1 MDPHIKAMLD
11 AAEAASAGQQAPP
24 LDAIPPEM
32 IRAGYRM
39 QRQAQN
45 LNAPKDVTATDLQVG
60 GAEGKIP
67 ARLYVPAGAPTVT
80 PLLVYYHG
88 GGFAIGDLETHDGH
102 CRRMAAYAGVRV
114 LAIDYRLA
122 PEHPFPAGHDD
133 CLAATRWAFDHAD
146 EIGADPARIAVGGCS
161 AGGNL
166 AASIAVDMKH
176 DPLRRIAFQ
185 LLLYPG
191 IWPEHETQSR
201 KDLDGP
207 VLTKAALAWFDKCLA
222 VIGHPQAHRAMLGT
236 ADVSGTPP
244 ALVIT
249 AGYDPLKDEG
259 RDFAARLNAAG
270 VKAIHKEYPDMVHD
284 FLIMGDVSPA
294 IDAAAHETADA
305 LKTALN

>member
-11 AAEAASAGQQAPP
+11 AAAAAAAGQQAPP

-45 LNAPKDVTATDLQVG
+45 LNAPKDVTASDIKVD
-60 GAEGKIP
+60 GAEGPIP
-67 ARLYVPAGAPTVT
+67 ARLYVPAGAPAVT

-102 CRRMAAYAGVRV
+102 CRRMAAYAGIRV

-133 CLAATRWAFDHAD
+133 CLAATRWAFDHAA
-146 EIGADPARIAVGGCS
+146 EIGVDPTRIAVGGCS

-166 AASIAVDMKH
+166 AASISVDMKN
-176 DPLRRIAFQ
+176 DPQRKIAFQ

-191 IWPEHETQSR
+191 IWPDVETQSR

-207 VLTKAALAWFDKCLA
+207 VLTKAAIAWFDKCLA
-222 VIGHPQAHRAMLGT
+222 ALGHPQAHRAMLGR
-236 ADVSGTPP
+236 ADVAGTPP

-270 VKAIHKEYPDMVHD
+270 VKATHKEYADMVHD

-294 IDAAAHETADA
+294 IAELSSQSVASAT
-305 LKTALN
+305 

>member
-11 AAEAASAGQQAPP
+11 AADAAAAGQQAPP

-45 LNAPKDVTATDLQVG
+45 LNAPKDLTATDIKVD
-60 GAEGKIP
+60 GAEGQIP
-67 ARLYVPAGAPTVT
+67 ARLYVPAGAPAVT

-102 CRRMAAYAGVRV
+102 CRRMAAYAGIRV

-133 CLAATRWAFDHAD
+133 CLAATKWAFDHAS
-146 EIGADPARIAVGGCS
+146 EIGVDPARIAVGGCS

-166 AASIAVDMKH
+166 AASISVDMKN
-176 DPLRRIAFQ
+176 DPKRRIAFQ

-191 IWPEHETQSR
+191 IWPDEETQSR
-201 KDLDGP
+201 KDFDGP
-207 VLTKAALAWFDKCLA
+207 VLTKAAIAWFDKCLA
-222 VIGHPQAHRAMLGT
+222 AIGHPQAHRAMLGR
-236 ADVSGTPP
+236 ADVTGTPP
-244 ALVIT
+244 ALVVT

-270 VKAIHKEYPDMVHD
+270 VKATHREYPDMVHD

-305 LKTALN
+305 LKAALG

>member
-11 AAEAASAGQQAPP
+11 AADAAAAGQTAPP

-45 LNAPKDVTATDLQVG
+45 LNAPKDVTASDIQVD

-67 ARLYVPAGAPTVT
+67 ARLYVPAGAPAVT

-102 CRRMAAYAGVRV
+102 CRRMAAYAGIRV

-133 CLAATRWAFDHAD
+133 CLAATKWAFDHAA
-146 EIGADPARIAVGGCS
+146 EIGVDPARIAVGGCS

-166 AASIAVDMKH
+166 AASISVDMKD
-176 DPLRRIAFQ
+176 DPKRKIAFQ

-191 IWPEHETQSR
+191 IWPDEETQSR

-207 VLTKAALAWFDKCLA
+207 VLTKAAIAWFDKCLA
-222 VIGHPQAHRAMLGT
+222 ALGHPQAHRAMLGR
-236 ADVSGTPP
+236 ADVKGTPP
-244 ALVIT
+244 ALVVT

-259 RDFAARLNAAG
+259 RDFAAKLNAAG
-270 VKAIHKEYPDMVHD
+270 VKATHKEYPDMVHD

-294 IDAAAHETADA
+294 IDAAAHEVADA
-305 LKTALN
+305 LKAALA